1 MPGNQN
7 DEDLYDAF
15 EGNRYELDGLL
26 LFESVGA
33 SAVCGCG
40 PAAGVEECGCHT
52 Q

>member
-1 MPGNQN
+1 MPRNQN
-7 DEDLYDAF
+7 DEDLYDTF

-33 SAVCGCG
+33 SA
-40 PAAGVEECGCHT
+40 EECGFCT